1 MDTFQL
7 TGWKAINYI
16 ANLYVA
22 TMRLLTAQSA
32 RQSISQPSNSGNPS
46 DPIAVNGLC
55 GLGSSRFTSS
65 LSLILILSFSGCHV
79 GAPGAIIYL
88 ARQTLPPNQLGQR
101 KRKHFS
107 KTPEVRFVP
116 QTFANLA
123 FIFHGP
129 FGGKLLGDTL
139 NRLLPLLLLL
149 LPG

>member
-32 RQSISQPSNSGNPS
+32 RQSISQPSQQATKQTQATLTQSMASAGWVVP
-46 DPIAVNGLC
+46 
-55 GLGSSRFTSS
+55 GSPVLALS
-65 LSLILILSFSGCHV
+65 LSVVLCIVVLSFSSCHV

-107 KTPEVRFVP
+107 KPPEVRFVP
-116 QTFANLA
+116 SNFCQFG
-123 FIFHGP
+123 FHFPWP
-129 FGGKLLGDTL
+129 FWWKVAW
-139 NRLLPLLLLL
+139 RYP
-149 LPG
+149 

>member
-1 MDTFQL
+1 MASA
-7 TGWKAINYI
+7 GW
-16 ANLYVA
+16 VV
-22 TMRLLTAQSA
+22 
-32 RQSISQPSNSGNPS
+32 P
-46 DPIAVNGLC
+46 
-55 GLGSSRFTSS
+55 GSPVLS
-65 LSLILILSFSGCHV
+65 LSLSLCLILCVVLSFSGCHV

-107 KTPEVRFVP
+107 KPPEVRFVP